1 MSKKRE
7 SGKRPADRRPTMGGS
22 NLLWSLIAAG
32 VAGLFAMSLIGATP
46 EIELSYSDLEK
57 LIRASGEGAGRKG
70 PAKPA
75 GADRGGDEEIQRVG
89 VNQPGTDGRQTVR
102 YGDLRDVVIGA
113 FQVSGTVRDRDGG
126 GPAAKRPGTEATGTL
141 RRFHTATLPS
151 EHSESQLMRPLSLHG
166 IPFRYE

>member
-75 GADRGGDEEIQRVG
+75 GPTAAATRKS
-89 VNQPGTDGRQTVR
+89 
-102 YGDLRDVVIGA
+102 
-113 FQVSGTVRDRDGG
+113 SGSR
-126 GPAAKRPGTEATGTL
+126 
-141 RRFHTATLPS
+141 
-151 EHSESQLMRPLSLHG
+151 
-166 IPFRYE
+166 